1 MLQNHREKR
10 KRQPVR
16 KTFFFFLII
25 LICCTIFGTLFIPI
39 MFNIFRTTQIW
50 WPPISTLEIYFLE
63 QILAGKGLYVSIKD
77 FRVCVEIMTSTFC
90 CWVHGVL
97 LQSAICDLT
106 LPKKKLKD
114 ERRKKKIRT
123 IKVETEDC
131 EALAPSDSLAPPANI
146 MNSLPDTPSTPLPNI
161 KEEWV

>member
-1 MLQNHREKR
+1 
-10 KRQPVR
+10 
-16 KTFFFFLII
+16 
-25 LICCTIFGTLFIPI
+25 

-50 WPPISTLEIYFLE
+50 WPQISILEIYFLGP
-63 QILAGKGLYVSIKD
+63 ILLGKGLYVSIRA
-77 FRVCVEIMTSTFC
+77 FRALLDLISGKFC
-90 CWVHGVL
+90 CWVL
-97 LQSAICDLT
+97 RILSLPALCDLI

-161 KEEWV
+161 KEEWVSFCTCANSWILCVTNVISGMVAGLWRRLRLAPP

>member
-1 MLQNHREKR
+1 
-10 KRQPVR
+10 
-16 KTFFFFLII
+16 
-25 LICCTIFGTLFIPI
+25 

-50 WPPISTLEIYFLE
+50 WPQISILEIYFLE
-63 QILAGKGLYVSIKD
+63 PILVGKGLYVSMKG
-77 FRVCVEIMTSTFC
+77 FRVLLDLMTSTFF
-90 CWVHGVL
+90 CWVHGIL
-97 LQSAICDLT
+97 SPSALCDLT
-106 LPKKKLKD
+106 LPKRKLKD

-161 KEEWV
+161 KEEWVSRCTCANIWIFCVTNVISAMVAGLWRRLRLAPS